1 MLPPLHVQELQPL
14 FVSKPPAIISM
25 RETDFFE
32 NLEKLCERVRADE
45 QPTVL
50 ISSCQNDIDGFHYHE
65 KLSVMEQYA
74 QELGSMILF
83 IIVTCNDL
91 KIKPLHNIEFHYIKE
106 FHSLLHDDYQSIIL
120 NHQNL
125 THKFISLN
133 KRSVPWR
140 QLLYRKFWQDGLL
153 PHSYFS
159 YLCEDSLKGTMYHEP
174 SWQTNQTWLEQH
186 YKGPWPEQKFYSLDN
201 DQLLEKYINTNV
213 GIINGPTK
221 NAVAVDPTWNV
232 DNNMYEHAFCS
243 VVLETDVGNRQVNI
257 SEKTIRPLAIG
268 HPLLVL
274 GAVGTV
280 QHLRDLGL
288 DMLDDIFDFA
298 YDQETDIFK
307 RVEKFFHSIDQIA
320 SMSYDELTEI
330 RTHIQPRLQHNRTQL
345 NKLKQIVGQKGTD
358 INNQCQQRIKEF
370 FDGV

>member
-32 NLEKLCERVRADE
+32 NLEQLCERVRQDST
-45 QPTVL
+45 PTVL

-74 QELGSMILF
+74 QELGSTILF

-91 KIKPLHNIEFHYIKE
+91 KIKPRHNIEFHYIKE
-106 FHSLLHDDYQSIIL
+106 FHSLLIDDYQSIKL
-120 NHQNL
+120 NHQDL

-174 SWQTNQTWLEQH
+174 SWQENQTWLEQH

-201 DQLLEKYINTNV
+201 DQLLEKYKNTSDLGN
-213 GIINGPTK
+213 
-221 NAVAVDPTWNV
+221 DPTWHV
-232 DNNMYEHAFCS
+232 DDNMYEHTFCS
-243 VVLETDVGNRQVNI
+243 VVLETDVGNRCVNL
-257 SEKTIRPLAIG
+257 SEKTIRSLAIG
-268 HPLLVL
+268 HPLLML
-274 GAVGTV
+274 GATGTV

-288 DMLDDIFDFA
+288 DMLDDIFDLA
-298 YDQETDIFK
+298 YDQEPDIFK
-307 RVEKFFHSIDQIA
+307 RVEKFFQSIDQIA

-345 NKLKQIVGQKGTD
+345 SKLKQIVAQKGTD

-370 FDGV
+370 FDDI